1 MKNQDRLQTESPIIC
16 HLATGDI
23 LILPPM
29 KSIITSLLV
38 LAATTFVA
46 DARLINS
53 RSFRELDKRADIIV
67 VAKPVSTK
75 DTAEQ
80 INLPHISP
88 DIHVVGLSSEFEVSL
103 VLKGDNSL
111 KKLVVHH
118 YRLAN
123 PGQMM

>member
-1 MKNQDRLQTESPIIC
+1 MYSTLMEA
-16 HLATGDI
+16 HFI
-23 LILPPM
+23 LGLIHHPNVTCINM
-29 KSIITSLLV
+29 KSVVASLLV

-46 DARLINS
+46 NARLINS

-75 DTAEQ
+75 DIAEQ
-80 INLPHISP
+80 IDLPHISP
-88 DIHVVGLSSEFEVSL
+88 AVHVVGLSSEFEVSI

-118 YRLAN
+118 YRLTN
-123 PGQMM
+123 PKELMIQ